1 MKKVGFGLILIMLLL
16 GLNTTAMAEKPVLIA
31 AADAAFVP
39 FEFVDEK
46 TNEVV
51 GFDVDIVK
59 ALGEVMGYE
68 VDFRNFPWDGLIPG
82 LYNRN
87 IDIIASGMT
96 ITEERAQQVNFSDP
110 YFVSTLT
117 IVVLESNDTITSFD
131 DLKGKTVAVQISTT
145 GDFAVDDVEG
155 ATAARYNTAPEALQ
169 NVILGVAH
177 ASVIDLP
184 VAEAFLANNPNA
196 PLKHLGPLTADDEF
210 GLAMR
215 KEDTELLEKVNAAL
229 IQIKE
234 NGTYDQIF
242 DKWFN

>member
-1 MKKVGFGLILIMLLL
+1 MKKISFGLILIMFLL
-16 GLNTTAMAEKPVLIA
+16 GLNTTAMAEKPVLIV

-39 FEFVDEK
+39 FEFVDEF
-46 TNEVV
+46 TNEIV
-51 GFDVDIVK
+51 GFDVDLVK

-68 VDFRNFPWDGLIPG
+68 IDFRNFPWDGLIPG

-96 ITEERAQQVNFSDP
+96 ITAERAQQVNFSDP

-117 IVVLESNDTITSFD
+117 IVVHENNDDITSFD
-131 DLKGKTVAVQISTT
+131 DLEGKIIAVQISTT
-145 GDFAVDDVEG
+145 GDFAVDDIAG
-155 ATAARYNTAPEALQ
+155 ARAARFNTAPEALQ
-169 NVILGVAH
+169 NVILGAAH

-196 PLKHLGPLTADDEF
+196 PVKHFGPLTADDEF

-215 KEDTELLEKVNAAL
+215 KEDVDLLEKVNAAL
-229 IQIKE
+229 IQIKAD
-234 NGTYDQIF
+234 GTYDQIY